1 MKSMQPSYVNYFA
14 RIRTAQDRRG
24 AVAVEFAIIA
34 PILLA
39 ILMGLVQLNRVFEAQ
54 NLMEIAARE
63 GARMA
68 AMDRDGI
75 LQPNQS
81 ANMKLVSD
89 VKNFLASN
97 GIAPENV
104 DVSVKSHASPD
115 TDFNLD
121 DPANGL
127 ALFDVNITVDYSAV
141 SYTPVASGS
150 DYKMTASVTF
160 RNGIAT
166 VTN

>member
-1 MKSMQPSYVNYFA
+1 MTTTRHRYMKHLTLLHS
-14 RIRTAQDRRG
+14 AQARRG
-24 AVAVEFAIIA
+24 AVAVEFAVIA

-39 ILMGLVQLNRVFEAQ
+39 ILMGLVQLSRVFEAQ

-75 LQPNQS
+75 LQPGQS
-81 ANMKLVSD
+81 ANLKLVSD

-97 GIAPENV
+97 GISPEHV
-104 DVSVKSHASPD
+104 DVYVKSHASPN

-121 DPANGL
+121 DPANAL
-127 ALFDVNITVDYSAV
+127 ALFDVNISVDYSAV
-141 SYTPVASGS
+141 SYTPVATGS
-150 DYKMTASVTF
+150 DYKMNASVTF